1 MEENQRNS
9 EGQRKRRK
17 DQIIQTWRRPYQKV
31 DQRTHYLII
40 TRKGKTQENSE
51 QSEIKWNLR
60 NENKDLPEGT
70 DSWLRYKWH
79 FCEETRK
86 EGRGRWRIVMK
97 TILKIILIFN

>member
-1 MEENQRNS
+1 MEKNQRNS

-51 QSEIKWNLR
+51 QS
-60 NENKDLPEGT
+60 
-70 DSWLRYKWH
+70 
-79 FCEETRK
+79 
-86 EGRGRWRIVMK
+86 
-97 TILKIILIFN
+97 